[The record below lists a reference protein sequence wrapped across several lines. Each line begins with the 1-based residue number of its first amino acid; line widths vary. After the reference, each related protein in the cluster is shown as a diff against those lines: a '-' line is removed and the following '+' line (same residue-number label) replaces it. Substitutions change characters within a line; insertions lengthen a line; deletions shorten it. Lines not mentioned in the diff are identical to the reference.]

1 MNVRAGRLPQAV
13 AVFVVVS
20 IVVPILTLG
29 VALGSLLY
37 LPLPAPDFPPP
48 TFDVPSRVTH
58 ILDTEGNE
66 IGILRRFETNIPT
79 RQEDIPDVL
88 KEAVLAQED
97 RRFYSHPGFDARAAM
112 RALWA
117 DISGG
122 KAVEGGSTITQ
133 QYIKATYTGSERTL
147 QRKLREAVLAAR
159 LEREMSKDEILYR
172 YLDGIYLG
180 GGAYGVGAAAE
191 SYFKKRVNDLNLSE
205 SALLSGLIA
214 SPSVY
219 EPRTNPTQAEQ
230 RRKLVLF
237 KMHDQGRIS
246 DVEYQRALQERVFLV
261 GTQGPPPAEP
271 ATLIQPLDLAAA
283 TEPYVVD
290 YTRRYLIARYGDD
303 VTYGGGLRVE
313 TSFDPETQA
322 QAEAAVS
329 SALSGTAPPLEMAL
343 VAVEPATGFVRALVG
358 GRDFA
363 ASQVNLALGSC
374 PETTE
379 RPPGDVPVCIPGG
392 GTGRQTGSSFKP
404 ITLARAFEEGI
415 GPSRVFSGPGS
426 YRFPGC
432 GGNQCVVSN
441 VESGSYGSVSLREAT
456 HASVNT
462 VYAQLVMRV
471 GVKDTAEMANRL
483 GLTSI
488 DPTGV
493 RADGAN
499 WGPSLTLGAAESA
512 PLDMAAAFS
521 VFANHGNRLPATPV
535 VKITDADGN
544 VIEDNTE
551 RKGKQ
556 VLSPEV
562 ADNVTD
568 VLKGVVSGGTG
579 NAANIG
585 RPGATAGKTGTSEN
599 FGDAWFVGYTPALST
614 AVWMG
619 YSDSR
624 KAMTG
629 IKGVS
634 RVYGG
639 TIPAKTWQT
648 FMSKAME
655 GVDTPDFPPPGPLP
669 DAAVTLGPGG
679 KRDPAG
685 TDLGG
690 PYQVVAVPPP
700 SATPPIT
707 VPVPGST
714 TTTTTPPGLLPGII
728 SPTTTRPDPFG

>member
-29 VALGSLLY
+29 TALGSLLF
-37 LPLPAPDFPPP
+37 LPLPAPALPPP
-48 TFDVPSRVTH
+48 KFDVPSRVTH
-58 ILDTEGNE
+58 ILDTQGNE
-66 IGILRRFETNIPT
+66 IGTLRRFETNIPT
-79 RQEDIPDVL
+79 RKEDIPDVL
-88 KEAVLAQED
+88 KEAVIAQED
-97 RRFYSHPGFDARAAM
+97 RRFYSHRGFDPKAAM

-159 LEREMSKDEILYR
+159 LEREISKEEILYR
-172 YLDGIYLG
+172 YLDNIYLG

-191 SYFKKRVNDLNLSE
+191 SYFKKRVNDVNLSE
-205 SALLSGLIA
+205 SALLAGLIA

-219 EPRTNPTQAEQ
+219 EPRTNPTGADR
-230 RRKLVLF
+230 RRKLVLW
-237 KMHDQGRIS
+237 KMRDQGRITEA
-246 DVEYQRALQERVFLV
+246 EYQAALRERVFLV
-261 GTQGPPPAEP
+261 GAHGPPPSTP
-271 ATLIQPLDLAAA
+271 ATLIQPLDLASAA
-283 TEPYVVD
+283 EPYVVD
-290 YTRRYLIARYGDD
+290 YVRRYLIARYGDD
-303 VTYGGGLRVE
+303 LTYGGGLRVE

-322 QAEAAVS
+322 QAEKAVS
-329 SALSGTAPPLEMAL
+329 SALSGTSPPLEMAIA
-343 VAVEPATGFVRALVG
+343 AVEPSTGFVRALVG

-363 ASQVNLALGSC
+363 ASQVNLALGGC
-374 PETTE
+374 PETNE
-379 RPPGDVPVCIPGG
+379 RPKADVPVCIAGG
-392 GTGRQTGSSFKP
+392 GTGRQPGSAFKP

-415 GPSRVFSGPGS
+415 GPNRVFSGPGTI
-426 YRFPGC
+426 RLPGWT
-432 GGNQCVVSN
+432 VSN
-441 VESGSYGSVSLREAT
+441 VESGSYGSVSLRQAT

-462 VYAQLVMRV
+462 VYAQLVLRV
-471 GVKDTAEMANRL
+471 GVKDTAEMAHRL
-483 GLTSI
+483 GLTSV
-488 DPTGV
+488 DPSGV
-493 RADGAN
+493 NRKGEA
-499 WGPSLTLGAAESA
+499 WGGSLTLGAAETS
-512 PLDMAAAFS
+512 PLDMAAAFA
-521 VFANHGNRLPATPV
+521 VFANRGSRQPATPV
-535 VKITDADGN
+535 IRITDPDGH
-544 VIEDNTE
+544 VIEDNTK
-551 RKGKQ
+551 RKGRQ
-556 VLSPEV
+556 VISPEV

-599 FGDAWFVGYTPALST
+599 FGNAWFVGYTPALSA

-619 YSDSR
+619 YADEPR
-624 KAMTG
+624 PMTG

-639 TIPAKTWQT
+639 TIPARTWHD
-648 FMSKAME
+648 FMIEAMD

-669 DAAVTLGPGG
+669 DAAVTLAPGP

-690 PYQVVAVPPP
+690 PYQVVAAPPP
-700 SATPPIT
+700 TVVAPTTLPP
-707 VPVPGST
+707 ST
-714 TTTTTPPGLLPGII
+714 TTTTTRPGLLPGII
-728 SPTTTRPDPFG
+728 IPNTTTPDTRPFRDQGG